1 MNLLPMWLPM
11 EGPMPEQARKAMR
24 DATRQKR
31 STVGKRSGAGQR
43 SRQIPPLL
51 EDPREDRFATF
62 YVENPNGTQAA
73 IAAGYSPKSAHTIAH
88 RLLKRS
94 NIKDAIA
101 RRNAELMVR
110 YNFTPDRIIR
120 ELAKIAGVN
129 IADYLNAERTGV
141 DLTKATR
148 DQLAA
153 IASVE
158 AGELGLKIKLADKL
172 KALTELAKLARLYP
186 VDRAEISGV
195 VEHQHRIDIEVL
207 DNEKREQL
215 RSVLLAL
222 KAKQVEAEAQPGAG

>member
-1 MNLLPMWLPM
+1 
-11 EGPMPEQARKAMR
+11 
-24 DATRQKR
+24 
-31 STVGKRSGAGQR
+31 V
-43 SRQIPPLL
+43 
-51 EDPREDRFATF
+51 
-62 YVENPNGTQAA
+62 
-73 IAAGYSPKSAHTIAH
+73 
-88 RLLKRS
+88 
-94 NIKDAIA
+94 KDAIA
-101 RRNAELMVR
+101 WRNAELMVR

-129 IADYLNAERTGV
+129 ITDYLNAERTGV

-153 IASVE
+153 IASIE
-158 AGELGLKIKLADKL
+158 PGELGLKIKLADKL
-172 KALTELAKLARLYP
+172 KALAELAKLARLYP

-222 KAKQVEAEAQPGAG
+222 KAKQVEAEGSPQ

>member
-1 MNLLPMWLPM
+1 
-11 EGPMPEQARKAMR
+11 MPESVYKAMR
-24 DATRQKR
+24 DTARRQQSTPGRR
-31 STVGKRSGAGQR
+31 SDAG
-43 SRQIPPLL
+43 RQIGQVVDPLD
-51 EDPREDRFATF
+51 DPREKRFVER
-62 YVENPNGTQAA
+62 YVETNNATQSA
-73 IAAGYSPKSAHTIAH
+73 IVAGYSPKSAHTIAH

-94 NIKDAIA
+94 KIKDAIA

-158 AGELGLKIKLADKL
+158 AGELGPKIKLADKL

-186 VDRAEISGV
+186 VDRTEISGV

-222 KAKQVEAEAQPGAG
+222 KAKQVEAEARQEAG

>member
-1 MNLLPMWLPM
+1 M
-11 EGPMPEQARKAMR
+11 ERDERRFKA
-24 DATRQKR
+24 KR
-31 STVGKRSGAGQR
+31 STGGKRSGAGQR
-43 SRQIPPLL
+43 SGQMLALL
-51 EDPREDRFATF
+51 EDPREERFVQR
-62 YVENPNGTQAA
+62 YVETNNATQSA

-94 NIKDAIA
+94 KIKDAIA
-101 RRNAELMVR
+101 KRNAELMVR

-120 ELAKIAGVN
+120 ELAKIAGAN

-158 AGELGLKIKLADKL
+158 AGELGPKIKLADKL

-222 KAKQVEAEAQPGAG
+222 KAKQVEAEARQEAG